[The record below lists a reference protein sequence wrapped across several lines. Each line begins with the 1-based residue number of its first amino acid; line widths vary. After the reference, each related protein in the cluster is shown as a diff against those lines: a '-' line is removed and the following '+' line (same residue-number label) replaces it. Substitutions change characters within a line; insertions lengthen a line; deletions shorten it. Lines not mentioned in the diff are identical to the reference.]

1 MQVAQETVVAL
12 HYELFSSEGELI
24 EKTEEPIEYLH
35 GGYDGIF
42 ALVEQALQGKNVGET
57 CDVYLQPVDAFGEYG
72 ASLVRIE
79 PRAKFPPKIEVGMRF
94 QGEAEGSGEALIYTV
109 TDIAGEK
116 VVVDGNHP
124 LAGMALRFR
133 STVDA
138 VRIATA
144 EEIEHGHA
152 HGAHGHHH

>member
-1 MQVAQETVVAL
+1 MQLAQDTVVSL
-12 HYELFSSEGELI
+12 HNELLSSQGELI
-24 EKTEEPIEYLH
+24 EKSEEPIEYLH

-57 CDVYLQPVDAFGEYG
+57 CDVYLQPVNAFGEYD
-72 ASLVRIE
+72 ACLVRIE

-94 QGEAEGSGEALIYTV
+94 QGGAEGSGEELIYTV
-109 TDIAGEK
+109 TDIADKK
-116 VVVDGNHP
+116 VVVDSNHP

-133 STVDA
+133 CKVDA
-138 VRIATA
+138 VCMATA
-144 EEIEHGHA
+144 EEIEHGHV

>member
-1 MQVAQETVVAL
+1 MQVAQDTVVSL
-12 HYELFSSEGELI
+12 HYELLNSQGDLI

-42 ALVEQALQGKNVGET
+42 SLVEQALQGKYAGET
-57 CDVYLQPVDAFGEYG
+57 CEVYLRPVDAFGEYDET
-72 ASLVRIE
+72 LVQIE
-79 PRAKFPPKIEVGMRF
+79 PRAKFPSKLEIGMRF
-94 QGEAEGSGEALIYTV
+94 EGEAEGSSEMLIYTV
-109 TDIAGEK
+109 TDIADEK

-133 STVDA
+133 CTVGA
-138 VRIATA
+138 VRAATA
-144 EEIEHGHA
+144 EETEHGHV